1 MNRKI
6 FLAPFGEESYIVGV
20 KVSPSDR
27 TQSARMSTGEH
38 VQPVG
43 FVIESRRAIS
53 HLRDA
58 VRRVVAAV
66 PDSGTRPT
74 DLAKAFN
81 LDYALAWQIHSL
93 ANQPDGPMMPRVV
106 PKRGAMERFL
116 RAAARSAPS
125 DLARSVE
132 VAYTE
137 FEQVVADL
145 AGDRDTFDAM
155 LTLQRPQDASG
166 LQKLRRA
173 AHRANAAVWG
183 VSCRC
188 AIRTMIF
195 HGDLDGQQDSLS
207 ISGRVGLQR
216 LFPEAVISITASTRT
231 WGGSFLQ
238 PGEKPAIVIA
248 PCELIESVCSQPL
261 PTVHRSIDADGSPR
275 DSLAIDGL
283 GKRGEST
290 FFWRNISRG
299 IPNLAKPPHGISVR
313 CVVPTELVLIDLV
326 IPRGWLEEPTARGW
340 VSPDTTHLAVPDPT
354 GQYRLPF
361 EGEAQLLGTSLA
373 NLHTRAAPQYVD
385 LVQREIARMG
395 WAETEFNLFR
405 LEVQY
410 PVLYSA
416 AHMCVE

>member
-6 FLAPFGEESYIVGV
+6 FLALAGPEPYIVGV
-20 KVSPSDR
+20 KVSSSNR
-27 TQSARMSTGEH
+27 TQSARGAHGDH
-38 VQPVG
+38 VQPAG
-43 FVIESRRAIS
+43 FAVESRRAIG

-66 PDSGTRPT
+66 PASGTRPT
-74 DLAKAFN
+74 DLAKAFD

-116 RAAARSAPS
+116 RAAARSAPG

-132 VAYTE
+132 TAYSE
-137 FEQVVADL
+137 FEQVVVEL

-195 HGDLDGQQDSLS
+195 HGELEGQQDSLS
-207 ISGRVGLQR
+207 ISGRIGLQR
-216 LFPEAVISITASTRT
+216 LFPDAVISITASSRT

-238 PGEKPAIVIA
+238 PGEKPKIVIA

-261 PTVHRSIDADGSPR
+261 PTIQRSIDADGTPR

-290 FFWRNISRG
+290 FFWRNISRD

-313 CVVPTELVLIDLV
+313 CVVPTELVLIDLL
-326 IPRGWLEEPTARGW
+326 IPKNWMESPSVRGWM
-340 VSPDTTHLAVPDPT
+340 SPDTTHLAVPDPA

-361 EGEAQLLGTSLA
+361 EGEAQMLGGSLA
-373 NLHTRAAPQYVD
+373 NLHTRAAPQYAD
-385 LVQREIARMG
+385 LVQNEMARLG
-395 WAETEFNLFR
+395 WTETEFNLFR
-405 LEVQY
+405 LEVPY

-416 AHMCVE
+416 AHMCVQ